1 MKAVRFHQY
10 GGPEVLKIEEVNI
23 PEPGPGQIIIA
34 VKAAGVNKIDGTLR
48 AGYLHDF
55 MPVSFPAGVGLDAS
69 GIVTAIGER
78 VTGVAIGDA
87 VFGKGENT
95 VAEYAILHE
104 WAHKPDSISF
114 GEAAGYPIPVE
125 TAFRIID
132 EVGIR
137 KGETLLVS
145 GASGGVGSAVIQ
157 FARAAGINTIGT
169 ASESRHDYLLSIGAI
184 PTTYG
189 PGLSARVAA
198 LAPDGVQAALDIAGS
213 GIIPELIQ
221 ITGDPNKVLTI
232 VDVSAHEFG
241 IKTSFEPRNLTPAME
256 AAMGLFNEGRF
267 SLPVARVFS
276 MDQVGL
282 AQELSTKAE
291 GQGRLIIKI
300 D

>member
-23 PEPGPGQIIIA
+23 PEPGPGQVIIA

-87 VFGKGENT
+87 VFGKGKNT
-95 VAEYAILHE
+95 VAEYAILQE

-114 GEAAGYPIPVE
+114 EEAAGYPIPVE

-169 ASESRHDYLLSIGAI
+169 ASEGRHDYLLSMGAI

-189 PGLSARVAA
+189 PGLAARVAA

-232 VDVSAHEFG
+232 VDVSAREFG

-256 AAMGLFNEGRF
+256 VAMGLFNEGRF

-282 AQELSTKAE
+282 AQELSTKAQ